1 MGNVVQVLHWWLAMN
16 QPAGQQQ
23 ASQLHNNRRLRSDM
37 EEWLQAEK
45 TLVQG
50 KTFEQIVADFDTYFR
65 QVKDINAQ
73 GKELQNDY
81 QLFKEY

>member
-1 MGNVVQVLHWWLAMN
+1 
-16 QPAGQQQ
+16 
-23 ASQLHNNRRLRSDM
+23 M